1 MHAVPGKA
9 FDPCR
14 LHVLKLLRRDWRFVQ
29 TSRVTKKVPPLT
41 FQVFTRQ
48 RKSPLPKKATSWFVG
63 ARLERCHMKAPCIG
77 DADISPQS
85 IGGVPALSC
94 LPRSRHS
101 FQAMLACVHLF
112 CTALRQTLLD
122 NNSSASQMRWWEVVS
137 ALPQEPRHAV
147 VCMFPELGI
156 DFPLSSRCCAER
168 WNQIAP
174 AARKNWFICLLLA
187 ACTCNKALESPF
199 AFA

>member
-1 MHAVPGKA
+1 
-9 FDPCR
+9 
-14 LHVLKLLRRDWRFVQ
+14 
-29 TSRVTKKVPPLT
+29 
-41 FQVFTRQ
+41 
-48 RKSPLPKKATSWFVG
+48 
-63 ARLERCHMKAPCIG
+63 MKAPCIG

-112 CTALRQTLLD
+112 CTALRQKLLD
-122 NNSSASQMRWWEVVS
+122 NNSSACQTRWWEAVS

-156 DFPLSSRCCAER
+156 DFRCHHDVALKDGIKLLLQQEK
-168 WNQIAP
+168 IG
-174 AARKNWFICLLLA
+174 FICLLLA

>member
-1 MHAVPGKA
+1 MEICTNKQGHQKGSTPDIPSVHSAA
-9 FDPCR
+9 
-14 LHVLKLLRRDWRFVQ
+14 
-29 TSRVTKKVPPLT
+29 
-41 FQVFTRQ
+41 QVAAAQ
-48 RKSPLPKKATSWFVG
+48 KATSWFVG

-77 DADISPQS
+77 DADMSPQS
-85 IGGVPALSC
+85 ISGVPALSC
-94 LPRSRHS
+94 LLRSRHS

-122 NNSSASQMRWWEVVS
+122 NNSSACQTRWWEVVS

-147 VCMFPELGI
+147 VCMIPELGI